1 MIAPA
6 PGKRRA
12 RFILPG
18 LYLALALYGWIDFA
32 RTAHDGL
39 ANLGLMALTLPVTLL
54 GLLLGALLGQSSFI
68 LLPDSFGYLANHAFY
83 YVPAVAVTA
92 LLWWWIGRAFDRRGS
107 MTS

>member
-1 MIAPA
+1 MVPA
-6 PGKRRA
+6 ARQHRA

-18 LYLALALYGWIDFA
+18 LYLALALCGWIDFV
-32 RTAHDGL
+32 RINHDGL
-39 ANLGLMALTLPVTLL
+39 ANLGLMALTLPVTLI
-54 GLLLGALLGQSSFI
+54 GLLLGALLGQSSFV